1 LGHDLMGCTSASG
14 RRLFHGFLRELA
26 FNATLAALESVTI
39 RRRRAYLAFGAGT
52 DTGKT
57 SPADKNFL

>member
-1 LGHDLMGCTSASG
+1 MGCTSASV
-14 RRLFHGFLRELA
+14 RRLFHGFFRELA
-26 FNATLAALESVTI
+26 FNATLVALESVI
-39 RRRRAYLAFGAGT
+39 ILSRRAYLAFGAGT